1 LVVGRRVTA
10 SSFTVVVRRR
20 RSPSFAVARS
30 PSPIFLFFA
39 RSPSFFQRRFTVA
52 VG

>member
-30 PSPIFLFFA
+30 PSPIFLFSLV
-39 RSPSFFQRRFTVA
+39 RRLFFNVIRRRR
-52 VG
+52 